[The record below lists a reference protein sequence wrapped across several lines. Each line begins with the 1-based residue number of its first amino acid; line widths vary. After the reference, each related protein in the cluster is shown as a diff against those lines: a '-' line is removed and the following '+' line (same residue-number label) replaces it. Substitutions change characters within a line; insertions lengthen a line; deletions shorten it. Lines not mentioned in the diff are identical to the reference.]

1 MRKHHKD
8 CDACQT
14 AKQWGAAARCAMHTE
29 QTALLPHPLYA
40 VLRQPDLWTF
50 RSAFRGAAVEDE
62 SQRCASLPT
71 LGEYSRQATHTL
83 LPCRAAANLQCT
95 VNRRTCFGRRPQ
107 QRRRRHT
114 TVRRHTSDARSRRC
128 CASPARSHLARGVS
142 RCRAA
147 AVRID
152 PITRWSVMRSCGTLY
167 VRIRSEREPVPI

>member
-1 MRKHHKD
+1 MPKHHKD

-62 SQRCASLPT
+62 SQRCAFLPT
-71 LGEYSRQATHTL
+71 LGEYSRQATHTV

-95 VNRRTCFGRRPQ
+95 LNRRTVLRRASAAADAPPRNRPPSHERCAQ
-107 QRRRRHT
+107 QAVLR
-114 TVRRHTSDARSRRC
+114 VARTKS
-128 CASPARSHLARGVS
+128 LARGVS